1 MGTTTSDCGPE
12 DTNQLY
18 DDHVVGEDVGVAA
31 GRVGALLTPSLETQ
45 VEDVDVEREE
55 EEDADEGEGGD
66 VESASCGSEAR
77 HVERQAGGK
86 EGRRRKGRGVARHNY
101 G

>member
-18 DDHVVGEDVGVAA
+18 DDHVVGEDIGVAR
-31 GRVGALLTPSLETQ
+31 GHVGALLAPSLETE

-55 EEDADEGEGGD
+55 EEDADDGEGGD
-66 VESASCGSEAR
+66 VHSANCRSEAG
-77 HVERQAGGK
+77 HEKQQAGGRG
-86 EGRRRKGRGVARHNY
+86 GRRRNGRGVARHND